1 MLRNHNSAPCLCVSL
16 STDARVA
23 NLLRS
28 KMEIVLFIA
37 AAISRPQLSRPD
49 YQQTCNPFPVLMTSH
64 IYQPVRRR
72 GLTACC
78 NCDSITLQHSHRL
91 VSSAL
96 TPSGVFST
104 HTLVSSALTLWCLQH
119 PHSGVFNTLWCLQHS
134 HSGVFSTHTVWC
146 LQHSHHLVSSALTL
160 WCLQHPHSGVFS
172 THTVWCLQHSHRL
185 VPYDVTHLPAGET
198 SWVDGLLQLW
208 LDHPWC
214 LQHTLVSSALTLWCL
229 QPTRVSSRTLGFL
242 HVSPR
247 TLGFLDVSPR
257 TLGFFTHTQEKAMK
271 HCHSKWF
278 HILSSYLPSPP
289 PPHTHA
295 HVRTE

>member
-1 MLRNHNSAPCLCVSL
+1 MLLNQNSAPCLCVSL

-78 NCDSITLQHSHRL
+78 NCDSITLQHSHSGVFSTHTVWYL
-91 VSSAL
+91 QHSH
-96 TPSGVFST
+96 SGVFST
-104 HTLVSSALTLWCLQH
+104 HTLVSSALT
-119 PHSGVFNTLWCLQHS
+119 PP
-134 HSGVFSTHTVWC
+134 GVFSTHT
-146 LQHSHHLVSSALTL
+146 LVSSALT
-160 WCLQHPHSGVFS
+160 PPGVFS
-172 THTVWCLQHSHRL
+172 THTL
-185 VPYDVTHLPAGET
+185 VSSAPTL
-198 SWVDGLLQLW
+198 
-208 LDHPWC
+208 WC

-229 QPTRVSSRTLGFL
+229 QHSHSGVFSTHTLVSSAY
-242 HVSPR
+242 P
-247 TLGFLDVSPR
+247 
-257 TLGFFTHTQEKAMK
+257 GFFTHTRVSSCFSTHTRVAWRISTHTRVFHAYSSQEKAMK

-278 HILSSYLPSPP
+278 HILSSYLPPP
-289 PPHTHA
+289 PPPTHTHTRA
-295 HVRTE
+295 HRVTWPFTPGRIEGM